1 GYATV
6 AYKDVAVYSI
16 LAIVLMFM
24 PTGLLGR
31 NDIEKV

>member
-1 GYATV
+1 
-6 AYKDVAVYSI
+6 VYSI

-31 NDIEKV
+31 HDIEKV